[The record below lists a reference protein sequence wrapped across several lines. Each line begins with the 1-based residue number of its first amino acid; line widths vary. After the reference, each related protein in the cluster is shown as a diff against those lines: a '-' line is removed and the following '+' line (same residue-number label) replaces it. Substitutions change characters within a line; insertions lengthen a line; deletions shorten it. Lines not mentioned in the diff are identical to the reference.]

1 MNVILDIDKLSDVT
15 LASIA
20 RDYGYEDLKDIE
32 KRLEKDTED
41 FKKDLKKTIM
51 DVVDGIKIKIK

>member
-1 MNVILDIDKLSDVT
+1 VT